1 MALFPTLGSQVL
13 PALSRNSDLLLSA
26 GAGLLGGRTA
36 PEQAAGLAQA
46 VGSVGQRNRTAATL
60 RAAGY
65 GDLADGIEN
74 GSLSGADAFKLFYA
88 QKLEAQKPKNNFM
101 AVGKNLYNAET
112 GDWVTPPAGIAAS
125 DEEWGLTPVWGRDA
139 SGKTVLGQV
148 SKAGKFKP
156 LDTGDFTPTPV
167 IQNLDTGTAIIGRN
181 SRTGEVVTNTAK
193 DLAGAAQQG
202 AIGKA
207 QGEAAA
213 GVPAAQMTANE
224 ISAQIQSLKA
234 DPYLSSTV
242 GPIAGRT
249 PNLSADSQRVQ
260 SKIAQLQ
267 GGAFLSA
274 RQLLKG
280 GGQITDYE
288 GQKAEQAIARMNQA
302 QSPDDFKAALDDFNN
317 AVQSGV
323 QKLQA
328 AAAGGQVAP
337 APAPAAPPP
346 PSGGVVDY
354 TDYFKSGG
362 L

>member
-1 MALFPTLGSQVL
+1 MALFPTIGSQVL
-13 PALSRNSDLLLSA
+13 PALSRNSDTLLSA
-26 GAGLLGGRTA
+26 GAGLLSGST
-36 PEQAAGLAQA
+36 PQQQVAGLAQGIA
-46 VGSVGQRNRTAATL
+46 GARQKNRTLEFLRQQNPELAA
-60 RAAGY
+60 AVESGA
-65 GDLADGIEN
+65 
-74 GSLSGADAFKLFYA
+74 LSGGDAYKLFYE
-88 QKLEAQKPKNNFM
+88 QKLEAQKPRNNLLP
-101 AVGKNLYNAET
+101 VGKNLYDFQN
-112 GDWVTPPAGIAAS
+112 GQWISPPAALAAG
-125 DEEWGLTPVWGRDA
+125 DEEWGLTPVWGE
-139 SGKTVLGQV
+139 SNGKTVLGQV
-148 SKAGKFKP
+148 SKTGKFKP
-156 LDTGDFTPTPV
+156 LDTGDFNPTPV